1 MSLGSISTNN
11 GSPRVL
17 LCSRSTTLGGVELR
31 MALEARFL
39 KRIGYAPAIAIN
51 MHPPLQ
57 EWAEG
62 LVQENI
68 PVLDFD
74 PPPFMERWRWG
85 YINKFRAK
93 YFSGRIL
100 RHLNPELI
108 HVFLPWTDWGGT
120 RLWLAHH
127 YGIPTVISVRNSFRG
142 GSELWP
148 PWHTRH
154 YKEAFRSVRGVYAIS
169 PSALRCFH
177 NIFGRFLRPN
187 TMTEVIYN
195 GVDTKRFEVGI
206 DSRAEAR
213 KKLGLPR
220 ESLVMGTV
228 GRLEGQKQPE
238 SILSVFA
245 ELKRRFP
252 ALHLVFVGSGTLEQK
267 VRRQAEQLGVAQSV
281 VLTGFQD
288 RVERLLPAFDFFV
301 MFSTVEGFGTATAE
315 AMASGLPVVGTDV
328 PGTHDILS
336 KSNAGILVPLNDQ
349 QKTVEACARLLTNE
363 KLRKEM
369 GTVAKEEAVQKYDIK
384 DWENRI
390 LEFYEH
396 ALHKSNGGSS

>member
-1 MSLGSISTNN
+1 
-11 GSPRVL
+11 
-17 LCSRSTTLGGVELR
+17 
-31 MALEARFL
+31 
-39 KRIGYAPAIAIN
+39 
-51 MHPPLQ
+51 
-57 EWAEG
+57 
-62 LVQENI
+62 
-68 PVLDFD
+68 
-74 PPPFMERWRWG
+74 MERWRWR

-100 RHLNPELI
+100 RHLKPELI

-127 YGIPTVISVRNSFRG
+127 YGIPTVISVRNAFG
-142 GSELWP
+142 GESELWH
-148 PWHTRH
+148 PWHARH

-169 PSALRCFH
+169 PSALRDFL
-177 NIFGRFLRPN
+177 NFFGGFLRPN
-187 TMTEVIYN
+187 IMTEVIYN
-195 GVDTKRFEVGI
+195 GVDNKRFEVGI

-228 GRLEGQKQPE
+228 GRLEDQKQPE
-238 SILSVFA
+238 LTLSVFA

-252 ALHLVFVGSGTLEQK
+252 ALHLVFVGIGSLEQK

-288 RVERLLPAFDFFV
+288 RVERLLPAFDLFV
-301 MFSTVEGFGTATAE
+301 MFSIREGFGTATAE

-349 QKTVEACARLLTNE
+349 QKTVEACARLLANE

-390 LEFYEH
+390 LAFYEH
-396 ALHKSNGGSS
+396 ALRKSNGGSS